1 MLLIFF
7 FFKQKTAYELRI
19 SDWSSDVCSSDLM
32 CSNSYNFFVKSVGY
46 GDYDGKNCGSKAGT
60 GAGRFETDSRYV
72 HQEHRVHPKYAGDLR
87 AEPDRVQRMG
97 HPARR
102 HEQGA
107 RREDA

>member
-1 MLLIFF
+1 
-7 FFKQKTAYELRI
+7 
-19 SDWSSDVCSSDLM
+19 M

-102 HEQGA
+102 SEAHTSELQSLMRLSYA
-107 RREDA
+107 VFCLKKKKKPDT